1 MRHLFYP
8 GDNLVGLRLLSRRE
22 IRADLVY
29 IDPPFATN
37 NQFRLDADRASTVSG
52 SGRLAYA
59 DTTRGSEYLEALRL
73 RLLAIR
79 EMMSPTG
86 SIYVHIGVNMEH
98 HVRLLM
104 DEVFGPRNFRNSITR
119 IKSNPKN
126 FDRYSYG
133 NIKDTILFYSVSPSQ
148 ITWNPQRTP
157 LSEDDLKRLYPR
169 VDADGRHYTTTPLH
183 APGVTLDGPTG
194 QPWRGV
200 RPPRGRHWRYPP
212 ERLDQN

>member
-1 MRHLFYP
+1 MRHLLYA
-8 GDNLVGLRLLSRRE
+8 GDNLAGLGLLARRGIE
-22 IRADLVY
+22 VDLVY

-37 NQFRLDADRASTVSG
+37 NRFLLDADRANTVSA

-59 DTTRGSEYLEALRL
+59 DTTRGSDYLDALKE

-79 EMMSPTG
+79 EVMSPTG
-86 SIYVHIGVNMEH
+86 SIYVHIDVNMEH

-126 FDRYSYG
+126 FERNSYG
-133 NIKDTILFYSVSPSQ
+133 NIKDTILFYSVSPRA

-157 LSEDDLKRLYPR
+157 LER
-169 VDADGRHYTTTPLH
+169 GRPQKAL
-183 APGVTLDGPTG
+183 
-194 QPWRGV
+194 
-200 RPPRGRHWRYPP
+200 PPR
-212 ERLDQN
+212 